1 MRVSVETMSGLERR
15 VTVGV
20 PADRVD
26 SAVQKRLKEAAS
38 NVRLPGFRPGKVP
51 MRVMQQRFGAGVRQ
65 EVLGEVI
72 SQSFQEAVMSENL
85 RPAGQPSIEARKM
98 GAGQDVEYTATFE
111 IFPSIEVK
119 DIADLVIEKPTAE
132 VTDADVDNII
142 EVFRKQ
148 QGELVVAERA
158 AEEGDTVVIDFEGFR
173 DDEPF
178 EGGNGEDTTLELG
191 SGRMIPGF
199 EDGLVG
205 AEANDSRV
213 LNLTFPE
220 DYQSEDLAGA
230 AVEFKELVKE
240 VKTLE

>member
-26 SAVQKRLKEAAS
+26 SAVLKRLKEAAS

-119 DIADLVIEKPTAE
+119 DIDDLVIEKPTAT

-148 QGELVVAERA
+148 QGELVVAER
-158 AEEGDTVVIDFEGFR
+158 ECRWHFCVVCRIG
-173 DDEPF
+173 
-178 EGGNGEDTTLELG
+178 
-191 SGRMIPGF
+191 
-199 EDGLVG
+199 
-205 AEANDSRV
+205 
-213 LNLTFPE
+213 
-220 DYQSEDLAGA
+220 
-230 AVEFKELVKE
+230 
-240 VKTLE
+240 